1 MIALVVATRR
11 FTLVLFTFPLGCDC
25 HVSENFSSSS
35 LIKKIHVRR
44 WNLFG
49 MKNKYLP
56 FLLLSKGKLSYMPV
70 AVTSTFPWETG
81 DMCVCWLK
89 QTSRRR
95 ASDQVTLL
103 DRSSNP
109 SHPTIAFDCYIR
121 EEGEIV
127 LFARNC
133 ERFLYL
139 EVKQKMFLTET
150 AVPWVV
156 IFAGK

>member
-1 MIALVVATRR
+1 M
-11 FTLVLFTFPLGCDC
+11 
-25 HVSENFSSSS
+25 
-35 LIKKIHVRR
+35 
-44 WNLFG
+44 
-49 MKNKYLP
+49 
-56 FLLLSKGKLSYMPV
+56 
-70 AVTSTFPWETG
+70 
-81 DMCVCWLK
+81 
-89 QTSRRR
+89 
-95 ASDQVTLL
+95 TLL

-139 EVKQKMFLTET
+139 EVKQKMFLTDI

-156 IFAGK
+156 VIAGK